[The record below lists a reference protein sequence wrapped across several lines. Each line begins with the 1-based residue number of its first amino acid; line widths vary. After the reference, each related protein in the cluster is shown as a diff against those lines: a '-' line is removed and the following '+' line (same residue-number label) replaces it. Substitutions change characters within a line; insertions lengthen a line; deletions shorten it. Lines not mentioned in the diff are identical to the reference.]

1 MTWLTDGKVVDVRS
15 GRIERQHI
23 HIEAGRIVALTPER
37 PVKTD
42 GSVIDLGGA
51 YVLPGFFDCHVHIC
65 VDTAN
70 PDIAAGWGNALPG
83 TIALHAARNA
93 QRLLMAGFTTVRDVG
108 GWDYHEIAI
117 REAIGAGWLDGPR
130 LHCAGRILTITSSS
144 TSYFRGMY
152 EEADG
157 PEAVRKAARQQLAR
171 GANFIKL
178 LATGAVTST
187 AYENPQAI
195 QYRPDEIRAAVEI
208 ASDNF
213 TYVAA
218 HAHAPDGIRHAVECG
233 CRSIEHTVFGT
244 EDVYRLMAERGTYLV
259 PTVCITQAMM
269 RDPVFA
275 ARIPG
280 HVHRRYA
287 EIHEIHVAN
296 IRLARRLGVLIA
308 MGSDVGTP
316 GNHCG
321 ENMQEVEVM
330 VREAGFSPL
339 EAIRSATIGAAS
351 LMRLDGDL
359 GTLEPGKIA
368 DIIVVEGNPLD
379 SVETLK
385 SVPLVMK
392 EGRVVKN
399 HRGPAVPSL
408 AFTPDDRP
416 CQRFG

>member
-1 MTWLTDGKVVDVRS
+1 MTWLVDGHVVDVRS

-23 HIEAGRIVALTPER
+23 HVEEGKIVALTKER
-37 PVKTD
+37 PVKTH
-42 GSVIDLGGA
+42 GLVIDLCGA

-70 PDIAAGWGNALPG
+70 PDIAAGWGDSLPG

-93 QRLLMAGFTTVRDVG
+93 HRLLMAGFTTVRDVG

-117 REAIGAGWLDGPR
+117 RAAINAGWIDGPR
-130 LHCAGRILTITSSS
+130 LYCAGRILTITSSS

-171 GANFIKL
+171 GADFIKI

-244 EDVYRLMAERGTYLV
+244 EAVYRLMAERGTYLV

-269 RDPVFA
+269 RDSAFA
-275 ARIPG
+275 ARIPE
-280 HVHRRYA
+280 HVHRRYV
-287 EIHEIHVAN
+287 EIHETHVAN
-296 IRLARRLGVLIA
+296 ISLARRLGVLIA
-308 MGSDVGTP
+308 MGSDAGTP

-321 ENMQEVEVM
+321 DNMQELEVM
-330 VREAGFSPL
+330 VRETGFSPL
-339 EAIRSATIGAAS
+339 GAIQAATIGAAS
-351 LMRLDGDL
+351 LMRLDDKL
-359 GTLEPGKIA
+359 GALEPAKIA
-368 DIIVVEGNPLD
+368 DVIVVDSNPLD
-379 SVETLK
+379 SITAMK

-392 EGRVVKN
+392 EGRIVKN
-399 HRGPAVPSL
+399 DRGPAVPSL
-408 AFTPDDRP
+408 AFAPLSLDAR
-416 CQRFG
+416 